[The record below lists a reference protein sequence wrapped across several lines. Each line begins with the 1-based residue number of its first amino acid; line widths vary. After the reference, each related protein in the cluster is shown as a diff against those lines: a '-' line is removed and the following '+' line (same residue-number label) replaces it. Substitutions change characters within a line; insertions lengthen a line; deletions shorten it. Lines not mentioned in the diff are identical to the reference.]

1 MPVIHNFNYNEIPA
15 WAQLK
20 KWEIYKLPL
29 GHTVTIDTGYSRC
42 GVYLMNGNIT
52 VDDGK
57 ERVQLWRRMGQDVK
71 QIHLFHSGKITVEV
85 SADDNW
91 WNENTIAVYS
101 GDWTDEDHPKMGG
114 FECSNNERPYNHGDP
129 VDYPFF
135 TTFPNHYH
143 EYDEYFLIM
152 RGRGIFMDDGVLYNV
167 EPGDLVATRRGVHH
181 QVVACWDDV
190 MICSE
195 FGSRLGGQMRPY
207 FLYEHT
213 HGKPLCED

>member
-1 MPVIHNFNYNEIPA
+1 MRMRRHSNDRKALNTRIEDA
-15 WAQLK
+15 CSQR
-20 KWEIYKLPL
+20 
-29 GHTVTIDTGYSRC
+29 TGECSQ
-42 GVYLMNGNIT
+42 
-52 VDDGK
+52 DDP
-57 ERVQLWRRMGQDVK
+57 RQRPW
-71 QIHLFHSGKITVEV
+71 TY
-85 SADDNW
+85 
-91 WNENTIAVYS
+91 TIAVYS

-129 VDYPFF
+129 VEYPFF